1 MTNKRNAVGKTGKQK
16 GMKRG
21 QNKKGFGRFCVII
34 QAIASFLFMI
44 VLIMLDMLPL
54 KYLAL
59 VAMVLLF
66 MWSITLMTQIGFQ
79 KGNIPCRIL
88 SLVMVFVLLVGTYY
102 IGKTNNMLAMITN
115 GNFKI
120 DKMVVAVPESDMAQ
134 SIEDAMGYTFG
145 VQFEKGASN
154 MQSAIS
160 EIQDETG
167 TSINAVEYDSVQSQ
181 AAAIMNGEVNAVIY
195 NEAYEELMEQAVP
208 GFRSGTKKIYEMTIK
223 AELNF
228 GNGELDD
235 SLTKSSFSVYISGID
250 TYGEVTETSRSDVN
264 IIAVVNPVSHQI
276 LLVTTPRD
284 YHIPIP
290 GISDGMPDKLT
301 HAGIYGIDASMAT
314 LGSLYETDINYYV
327 RLNFTSMIDI
337 INILG
342 GVDVYSEYAF
352 STGYESGCEMEVQ
365 QGYNHLD
372 GVQALAFCRERHN
385 LEGGDLQRGKNQ
397 QAMITAMLK
406 KVLSPTML
414 LKANSIMNQVS
425 KDVETNISQ
434 GQLNSLVKMQLSDN
448 PSWTIQSVAAEG
460 ELTDGYCYSSGND
473 LLSIIEPS
481 YDSVNSIIQL
491 SNTVE
496 EGGILVDGQQ
506 LN

>member
-1 MTNKRNAVGKTGKQK
+1 MAKKRNVVEKAGKQK
-16 GMKRG
+16 PMR
-21 QNKKGFGRFCVII
+21 KGHNRIKFGKLCVMI
-34 QAIASFLFMI
+34 QAIASLLFMI
-44 VLIMLDMLPL
+44 VLAMLDMLPV

-59 VAMVLLF
+59 IAMVLLF
-66 MWSITLMTQIGFQ
+66 MWCITLVTQVGFQ
-79 KGNIPCRIL
+79 KSNLPCRIL
-88 SLVMVFVLLVGTYY
+88 SVCMVFVLLVGTYY
-102 IGKTNNMLAMITN
+102 IGKTNNMLSLITG
-115 GNFKI
+115 GNYKV
-120 DKMVVAVPESDMAQ
+120 DRMVVSVLNDDMAQ
-134 SIEDAMGYTFG
+134 SIEDAAGYSFG
-145 VQFEKGASN
+145 VQFDRGASN
-154 MQSAIS
+154 MQSAIT
-160 EIQDETG
+160 EIQNETG
-167 TSINAVEYDSVQSQ
+167 TNLNAVEFDSIQSQ

-208 GFRSGTKKIYEMTIK
+208 GFLSGTKKIYEMTIK
-223 AELNF
+223 AELSF
-228 GNGELDD
+228 GSGEVDD
-235 SLTKSSFSVYISGID
+235 TLTKAPFSVYISGID

-276 LLVTTPRD
+276 LLITTPRD

-290 GISDGMPDKLT
+290 DISEGMPDKLT

-314 LGSLYETDINYYV
+314 LGELYETDINYYV

-342 GVDVYSEYAF
+342 GVDVYSEQAF
-352 STGYESGCEMEVQ
+352 VTSYEAGCEMEIQ
-365 QGYNHLD
+365 EGYNHLD
-372 GVQALAFCRERHN
+372 GVQALAFCRERYN
-385 LEGGDLQRGKNQ
+385 LENGDLQRGKNQ

-434 GQLNSLVKMQLSDN
+434 GQLNSLVKMQLSSN

-460 ELTDGYCYSSGND
+460 EMSMGYCYSSGD
-473 LLSIIEPS
+473 ELLSIIEPS
-481 YDSVNSIIQL
+481 YESVDQIIGL

-496 EGGILVDGQQ
+496 EGEPLTDGQQ